1 MLRRQARLRREYLYR
16 KSVEEQKRVI
26 QDKKNRLKKSLED
39 MTPIPTDL
47 QKDAV
52 ELEKQLKYDDEGG
65 EGLTSHQDD
74 EYRWAGVS
82 DPKIM
87 VTTSR
92 DPSSRLKN
100 FAAEVKLLFPN
111 AQRLNRGG
119 YEITELVKA
128 CVANEVTD
136 LILLH
141 ETRGE
146 PDQIVVCHL
155 PHGPTTYFS
164 ILNTVMRHDFDKN
177 QKEKLGHMSEAYPHL
192 IFHNFTTKLG
202 KRAMAVLKHLFP
214 VPKEDTRRIMT
225 FVNEKDYI
233 SFRHHT
239 YKMVDGRHVELT
251 EAGPRFELKL
261 YKIILGTVDQE
272 SVADTEWVFRPYMN
286 TARKRQSLSDKEA
299 FPGVSTVFDNTTSDS
314 L

>member
-16 KSVEEQKRVI
+16 KSVEEQKRSI
-26 QDKKNRLKKSLED
+26 ADKKQRLKKSLDD

-47 QKDAV
+47 QKDAI
-52 ELEKQLKYDDEGG
+52 ELQKQLKYDDEGG
-65 EGLTSHQDD
+65 EGLTDHQDD
-74 EYRWAGVS
+74 EYRWAGVT

-92 DPSSRLKN
+92 DPSSRLKM
-100 FAAEVKLLFPN
+100 FAKEIKLLLPN

-119 YEITELVKA
+119 YEINEMVKA

-146 PDQIVVCHL
+146 PDQIVVSHL
-155 PHGPTTYFS
+155 PYGPTAFFS
-164 ILNTVMRHDFDKN
+164 VTNTVMRHDIPDV
-177 QKEKLGHMSEAYPHL
+177 GPMSEAYPHL
-192 IFHNFTTKLG
+192 IFHNFITKLG
-202 KRAMAVLKHLFP
+202 KRTMSVLKHLFP
-214 VPKEDTRRIMT
+214 VPKDDSRRIVT
-225 FVNEKDYI
+225 FANEKDYI

-239 YKMVDGRHVELT
+239 YKLSEGRHIELK

-261 YKIILGTVDQE
+261 YKLILGTVDQE
-272 SVADTEWVFRPYMN
+272 DVADVEWVLRPYMN
-286 TARKRQSLSDKEA
+286 TSRKRHALSNQDA
-299 FPGVSTVFDNTTSDS
+299 FPGVNNGADVIEEEN
-314 L
+314 